1 MPGMDEPPAPISP
14 DAPVSPVVD
23 AYESD
28 RQRRHAA
35 RRHFLAA
42 PAYCIAF
49 DAEGRA
55 VLCEKCY
62 EYWPNRDPEDA
73 TIYRPL
79 SRHVDLEEA
88 ERRLRLLCG
97 GPIYYDESG
106 RVVREGPSRK
116 RVWGVPTDDD

>member
-1 MPGMDEPPAPISP
+1 
-14 DAPVSPVVD
+14 
-23 AYESD
+23 
-28 RQRRHAA
+28 
-35 RRHFLAA
+35 LW
-42 PAYCIAF
+42 
-49 DAEGRA
+49 
-55 VLCEKCY
+55 EKCY

-79 SRHVDLEEA
+79 SRHADLEEA

-116 RVWGVPTDDD
+116 CAWGVPTDDD